1 MCDDTVLWKDPID
14 TYDLDKYFG
23 AAEITSRRS
32 GLPMNIRSIHRTE
45 ITHDRLCL
53 ELSANGLYVELAMGL
68 ELCIINR
75 SRHITFHEYVMIETC
90 RTYIRRNLDL
100 FYKHQLD
107 LTDSFDDKDL
117 FDALEMRGDFR

>member
-1 MCDDTVLWKDPID
+1 MCDDTVLWEDPID

-23 AAEITSRRS
+23 AAEITPKRS
-32 GLPMNIRSIHRTE
+32 GLPMNIRSIHR
-45 ITHDRLCL
+45 IQVTHDRLCL
-53 ELSANGLYVELAMGL
+53 ELSADGLYVELAMGL

-75 SRHITFHEYVMIETC
+75 SRSITFHEYVMIETC
-90 RTYIRRNLDL
+90 RAYIRRNLDL

-117 FDALEMRGDFR
+117 FDALERRGDFK

>member
-1 MCDDTVLWKDPID
+1 
-14 TYDLDKYFG
+14 
-23 AAEITSRRS
+23 
-32 GLPMNIRSIHRTE
+32 MNIRSIHRTE

-75 SRHITFHEYVMIETC
+75 SRNITFHEYVMIETC

-107 LTDSFDDKDL
+107 LTDSFNDKDL
-117 FDALEMRGDFR
+117 FDALEMRGDFK

>member
-1 MCDDTVLWKDPID
+1 MRDDTVLWEHPVD

-45 ITHDRLCL
+45 ITHDKLCL
-53 ELSANGLYVELAMGL
+53 ELSAHGLYVELAMGL

-90 RTYIRRNLDL
+90 RAYIQRNLDL

-107 LTDSFDDKDL
+107 FTNSFDDKDL
-117 FDALEMRGDFR
+117 FDELQRRGDFR